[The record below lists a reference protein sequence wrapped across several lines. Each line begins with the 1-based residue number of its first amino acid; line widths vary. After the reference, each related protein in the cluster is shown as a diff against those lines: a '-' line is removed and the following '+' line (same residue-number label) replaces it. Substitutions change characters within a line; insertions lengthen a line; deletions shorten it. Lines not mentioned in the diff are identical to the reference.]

1 MAAHSSASGAQEVH
15 HAVPQCLLRP
25 RDRAGAHQEFD
36 GEGIQLWPRYELET
50 LRYGVDPDISHEH
63 LTALIEGLTV
73 ALPCEEYW
81 ADPKAISCGG
91 VVGAGVRPLL
101 IAMRPYSSHKW
112 VEGTRTLD
120 ESHARFE
127 TLV

>member
-15 HAVPQCLLRP
+15 HAVPQCLLRL

-36 GEGIQLWPRYELET
+36 GESIQLWIYYELEA
-50 LRYGVDPDISHEH
+50 LRYSVDPDISREH
-63 LTALIEGLTV
+63 LTALIEGSTV
-73 ALPCEEYW
+73 ALPCEKYW
-81 ADPKAISCGG
+81 AGPKAISCGG
-91 VVGAGVRPLL
+91 TVGADARPLL
-101 IAMRPYSSHKW
+101 IAMPPYSSHKW
-112 VEGTRTLD
+112 VEGARTPD